1 MRTTVFFI
9 LLLALVAGNQA
20 YGQKKNKKVFVSG
33 FVPDINNQPVS
44 GAMILVD
51 KMKSDIV
58 TDSKG
63 FFKIKIKPDVK
74 MIGAFTFDK
83 GSGETL
89 LDRKPIDPGLTPVIT
104 IVLDGPVAMKGKPV
118 QTPDS
123 DEKINIGYGTI
134 NKKDLSSGSNQI
146 DATEDRFSSYTN
158 IYDMIRG
165 EIPGVQVTGNK
176 IVIRGINSINAS
188 SDPLFVVDGIVVSSI
203 DNINP
208 RQVKTINVLKGSDAA
223 IYGSRGANGVI
234 LIDQKGADNIMK
246 SRKKK

>member
-1 MRTTVFFI
+1 MRATVVFI
-9 LLLALVAGNQA
+9 LILSLVAGNQA
-20 YGQKKNKKVFVSG
+20 YGQKKNKKTVVSG
-33 FVPDINNQPVS
+33 FVTDINNQPVA

-89 LDRKPIDPGLTPVIT
+89 LDGKPLDPVQKPVIT
-104 IVLDGPVAMKGKPV
+104 IILDGPVAMKEKPV

-123 DEKINIGYGTI
+123 DEEVNIGYGTMD
-134 NKKDLSSGSNQI
+134 KKDLASGNNQI
-146 DATEDRFSSYTN
+146 DATEERFSSYTN
-158 IYDMIRG
+158 VFDLIRG
-165 EIPGVQVTGNK
+165 EIPGVQVNGNR
-176 IVIRGINSINAS
+176 IVIRGISSINGS
-188 SDPLFVVDGIVVSSI
+188 SDPLFIVDGIIVSSI

-208 RQVKTINVLKGSDAA
+208 RQVRTINVLKGADAA
-223 IYGSRGANGVI
+223 IYGSRGGNGVI
-234 LIDQKGADNIMK
+234 LIDLEGGDDVMK
-246 SRKKK
+246 DRKKN

>member
-1 MRTTVFFI
+1 MRTAVIFII
-9 LLLALVAGNQA
+9 LLSLVAGSQA

-33 FVPDINNQPVS
+33 FVTDINNQPVA

-63 FFKIKIKPDVK
+63 FFKIKIKPNVK
-74 MIGAFTFDK
+74 LIGAFTFDK

-89 LDRKPIDPGLTPVIT
+89 LDGKPIDPVLTPVIT

-118 QTPDS
+118 QTPAS
-123 DEKINIGYGTI
+123 DEKVNIGYGTMD
-134 NKKDLSSGSNQI
+134 KKDLASGTNQI

-165 EIPGVQVTGNK
+165 EIPGVQVDGK
-176 IVIRGINSINAS
+176 IIVIRGISSIVGGS
-188 SDPLFVVDGIVVSSI
+188 GPLFVVNGIIVSSI
-203 DNINP
+203 DNISP
-208 RQVKTINVLKGSDAA
+208 REVKTINVLKGAEAA
-223 IYGSRGANGVI
+223 IYGSRGGNGVI
-234 LIDQKGADNIMK
+234 LIDLKGGDDRIK
-246 SRKKK
+246 DGKKN